1 MLYRRV
7 RTIELAEQHSID
19 PAHTGFEFEP
29 VSDGW
34 VLVRDGQP
42 SSGSNVDTSRELVD
56 ADVPHGPHSIHG
68 PLVLDEDCQTTLH
81 TVICEEAVF
90 DALGDERKRCAS
102 DREHCAKDC
111 AQLLATLQ
119 RMITTL
125 GDQTTKSPTTFGMLL
140 SEFRTN
146 VLLATQSSLAIMQTS
161 PQPQGENL
169 GSETS
174 GPRTFGGLG
183 SVAEFFDSELY
194 AMMPTVMIMYIIRAG
209 DASIAGERL
218 AEFDYGIAL
227 RYSRN
232 GESSGSSTDSPRQTA
247 AEEQTRLDLEEDLQ
261 SAVED
266 AALWKARCI
275 KNGLDPDATRFR
287 RRSST
292 RARPQ
297 VSTREL
303 AERVHNGI
311 DVGHV
316 SL

>member
-7 RTIELAEQHSID
+7 RTIALAEQHSID
-19 PAHTGFEFEP
+19 PARTGFELEP
-29 VSDGW
+29 VSDGR
-34 VLVRDGQP
+34 VLVRNGQP
-42 SSGSNVDTSRELVD
+42 NFGSNVDTSRELKD
-56 ADVPHGPHSIHG
+56 ADVPHAPQSNHG
-68 PLVLDEDCQTTLH
+68 PVLLEDGQTTLH
-81 TVICEEAVF
+81 TVIREEAVF

-102 DREHCAKDC
+102 DREHCAQDC

-119 RMITTL
+119 HMISTL
-125 GDQTTKSPTTFGMLL
+125 GDQTTESPTTFGMLL

-146 VLLATQSSLAIMQTS
+146 VLLATQSSLAIMQTAS
-161 PQPQGENL
+161 QPQEENPDAR
-169 GSETS
+169 TY
-174 GPRTFGGLG
+174 GPRTPGQHFTA
-183 SVAEFFDSELY
+183 AEFLAPEPY

-218 AEFDYGIAL
+218 ADFDYEVAQ
-227 RYSRN
+227 RHSRN
-232 GESSGSSTDSPRQTA
+232 GEPIGSSTDSPRLTA
-247 AEEQTRLDLEEDLQ
+247 AEEQTRLDLKEDLQ

-297 VSTREL
+297 FPIRAL
-303 AERVHNGI
+303 AERLHNGI